1 MKKIQNI
8 IKSILLFILL
18 LLTYNSIYAQSG
30 ITFPEFSKRLEVYF
44 DKDMILDIKKY
55 LPSDDKYLIW
65 GMDVGDFSGDGN
77 NDVAVSIKILNEKQ
91 KVVRTYLFVDMYGY
105 FVKVGEFQFP
115 FIDLPLEVGAN
126 IKDGTCY
133 ITQKISPSNWN
144 YYGYRFDK
152 GVLINSEKFSSTK
165 LDFYTIDKNT
175 DYLNLK
181 VRDVI
186 TENKTNFEKYRNEY
200 SLIPAYYRGRLIYT
214 GYQNKLT
221 IDKVENAIK
230 GAYFWQGPEDC
241 YFEVYAVYDD
251 EYLYFNINIYD
262 DKIIPK
268 RCDSC
273 TGDFVNIWF
282 NTNLSGEDITPYQ
295 IKGSNI
301 IFPSNQAKGVYC
313 FTLAPG
319 DFVDIPSFVNVSSN
333 DYVSSFQQLSTI
345 YLRTSSNLIKN
356 GYNMK
361 IRIPFNI
368 LSIDP
373 LKFTKNIFEIACSIE
388 VHDIDNEFRPDEET
402 VLATS
407 NFDFTNPASFG
418 KLLIIPNN
426 QWLGGCQNVYKQ
438 DILQTLLEYGY

>member
-152 GVLINSEKFSSTK
+152 GVLINSEKFSSK
-165 LDFYTIDKNT
+165 K
-175 DYLNLK
+175 
-181 VRDVI
+181 
-186 TENKTNFEKYRNEY
+186 
-200 SLIPAYYRGRLIYT
+200 
-214 GYQNKLT
+214 
-221 IDKVENAIK
+221 
-230 GAYFWQGPEDC
+230 
-241 YFEVYAVYDD
+241 
-251 EYLYFNINIYD
+251 
-262 DKIIPK
+262 
-268 RCDSC
+268 
-273 TGDFVNIWF
+273 
-282 NTNLSGEDITPYQ
+282 
-295 IKGSNI
+295 
-301 IFPSNQAKGVYC
+301 
-313 FTLAPG
+313 
-319 DFVDIPSFVNVSSN
+319 
-333 DYVSSFQQLSTI
+333 
-345 YLRTSSNLIKN
+345 SNL
-356 GYNMK
+356 
-361 IRIPFNI
+361 
-368 LSIDP
+368 
-373 LKFTKNIFEIACSIE
+373 
-388 VHDIDNEFRPDEET
+388 VDE
-402 VLATS
+402 
-407 NFDFTNPASFG
+407 NFSE
-418 KLLIIPNN
+418 LIS
-426 QWLGGCQNVYKQ
+426 
-438 DILQTLLEYGY
+438 